1 MKSFNFQSF
10 LLTVLT
16 ENAANSA
23 LADLITLEDDLG
35 MILPGAQLMQLV
47 GMGKIA
53 ALKPHL
59 SLYCCR

>member
-23 LADLITLEDDLG
+23 LADSYYPRRRPRDD
-35 MILPGAQLMQLV
+35 IARSTANAACRN
-47 GMGKIA
+47 GKNRCA
-53 ALKPHL
+53 
-59 SLYCCR
+59 